1 MQTKEI
7 QQSEWSEFFDKFS
20 RKHQGTPVSIEILG
34 LEIGAQTEEKG
45 LALEGIT
52 VDRDETSGQ
61 RITIMVGASADDHIT
76 HSVSRPTQVSLE
88 QTDEAADLALAI
100 KGADGS
106 TLLLR
111 FQSTALPEV
120 ADAVSP

>member
-7 QQSEWSEFFDKFS
+7 QKSEWPEFFNEFS
-20 RKHQGTPVSIEILG
+20 RKHLGTPVGIEIFGADL
-34 LEIGAQTEEKG
+34 GAQTEETG

-52 VDRDETSGQ
+52 VEGNDVSGKII
-61 RITIMVGASADDHIT
+61 ITVGARADDHIS
-76 HSVSRPTQVSLE
+76 HSINRPTQVNLE
-88 QTDEAADLALAI
+88 QTDEGVDLALAI
-100 KGADGS
+100 KGMDGS
-106 TLLLR
+106 TALLR